1 MSRTRWIV
9 CCEDT
14 LSQLR
19 TALAMK
25 SRAVSQSVV
34 SPQVVWKYQPGVSAA
49 LAALSIHA
57 RQAQEEILSVL
68 DAAVGNGDSFVR
80 WDNKAS
86 VMAAVAA
93 HTLAAAV
100 RASRSRN
107 FTPSHPQAHRPPM
120 MYNNILLRC
129 RRL

>member
-86 VMAAVAA
+86 VMAAGAA
-93 HTLAAAV
+93 DAFAAAV
-100 RASRSRN
+100 RASHRPN
-107 FTPSHPQAHRPPM
+107 FTPSHRQAHRPRVL
-120 MYNNILLRC
+120 YTHILLRC
-129 RRL
+129 